1 MHPIKNDILACA
13 GQAFPV
19 FSRFILRFSVFR
31 HSAKYVAISNIKI
44 SDDYGI
50 DPKMK
55 ESLLMA
61 VLAVARIQNLPAN
74 MPSVSGADRQTVMGN
89 ILRPEQDQ
97 YLTREKN

>member
-1 MHPIKNDILACA
+1 MSTPPFNRILLKLSGEIFA
-13 GQAFPV
+13 GEMG
-19 FSRFILRFSVFR
+19 
-31 HSAKYVAISNIKI
+31 
-44 SDDYGI
+44 YGI

-89 ILRPEQDQ
+89 ILRTEQDQ